1 MKLKDKKICILGLG
15 YIGLPTAAILANENY
30 NVNGVDIDKDVV
42 NNINLG
48 NTHFSEK
55 DLDKLLGVAI
65 NKKKFKA
72 LEAPVESDIYIICV
86 PTPFIYNNEV
96 PEPDIQFI
104 NSAVDSITNL
114 LKPEDII
121 ILESTSPVGTTL
133 AIRDKL
139 EKKNINLENIY
150 IAYCPERVLPGCTLE
165 ELVNNDRVVGG
176 INDLSTNKVA
186 DFYETFVRGQVQRTN
201 SKTAEMC
208 KLIEN
213 SYRDV
218 NIAFANEVSIICE
231 KNNIDVWKLIKL
243 ANHHPRVNVLQPGC
257 GVGGHCIAV
266 DPWFIISQNFE
277 QSKLIKAAREVNN
290 YKPKWAINKII
301 KLIDTSKNKKN
312 SKVVCFGATF
322 KPNIDDVRESPAIEI
337 VSSLLYR
344 GFDVCV
350 SDPNIRSYKD
360 LKILDINKAID
371 LGEIFIFLVK
381 HNEFL
386 EESFKNKFANKKVLD
401 LCGVFS

>member
-1 MKLKDKKICILGLG
+1 
-15 YIGLPTAAILANENY
+15 
-30 NVNGVDIDKDVV
+30 
-42 NNINLG
+42 
-48 NTHFSEK
+48 
-55 DLDKLLGVAI
+55 
-65 NKKKFKA
+65 
-72 LEAPVESDIYIICV
+72 
-86 PTPFIYNNEV
+86 
-96 PEPDIQFI
+96 
-104 NSAVDSITNL
+104 
-114 LKPEDII
+114 
-121 ILESTSPVGTTL
+121 
-133 AIRDKL
+133 
-139 EKKNINLENIY
+139 
-150 IAYCPERVLPGCTLE
+150 
-165 ELVNNDRVVGG
+165 
-176 INDLSTNKVA
+176 
-186 DFYETFVRGQVQRTN
+186 
-201 SKTAEMC
+201 MC

-322 KPNIDDVRESPAIEI
+322 KPNIDDVRESPALEI
-337 VSSLLYR
+337 INSLIYK

-350 SDPNIRSYKD
+350 SDPNIKSYKD
-360 LKILDINKAID
+360 LKILEINEAID
-371 LGEIFIFLVK
+371 LGEIFVFLVK
-381 HNEFL
+381 HDEFL
-386 EESFKNKFANKKVLD
+386 KESFKNKFANKKVLD

>member
-386 EESFKNKFANKKVLD
+386 EESFKKKFANKKVLD